1 MKRNRWIALSAKTL
15 ALFLLLTCLIPDAAG
30 AASSA
35 LKKSAKKAEKAW
47 QGGQLDEAA
56 KLYESVLAAAAPGD
70 AERAQALFA
79 LALYYLQPYATTR
92 DEARARTLLE
102 ELAAAFPISE
112 HRLEAR
118 ALTALLSDTSALDR
132 CTTELAA
139 AREGAAAAGEQ
150 TKAAAAQAESTRA
163 KLAAAEKDLGRVRA
177 ELVKSQEEL
186 AKKGQALE
194 ELKRRMVRRGG
205 G

>member
-139 AREGAAAAGEQ
+139 AREGAAAAGELD
-150 TKAAAAQAESTRA
+150 ER
-163 KLAAAEKDLGRVRA
+163 R
-177 ELVKSQEEL
+177 
-186 AKKGQALE
+186 QALE
-194 ELKRRMVRRGG
+194 VGVEEAGRDRRRLARDRQDARQQPRGSG
-205 G
+205 GVDHVGRGDAQRW